1 MRVIRMT
8 QKLDRNDPE
17 YIRILELISIVVE
30 EVGEMTQS
38 SNNFLFKGDLSELTN
53 AIKEGNQ
60 IFSPLL
66 ELIATLE
73 STRIKVNSNKES

>member
-1 MRVIRMT
+1 MT

>member
-1 MRVIRMT
+1 MT

-38 SNNFLFKGDLSELTN
+38 SNNFLFKGDISELTN

-73 STRIKVNSNKES
+73 STKIKISMEESNE

>member
-1 MRVIRMT
+1 MT
-8 QKLDRNDPE
+8 QKLDRNSPE

-73 STRIKVNSNKES
+73 STKIKVTMEGNNNETNE

>member
-1 MRVIRMT
+1 MT

-73 STRIKVNSNKES
+73 STKIKISMEGNKNETNK